1 MKPSA
6 FFPRKVSKTSLLAF
20 LSFLIIFS
28 ILSSTVFAQEISL
41 DIQGTCKEYNVTL
54 TATGIDGCY
63 DVKIELTSPDSITG
77 SIFDPREGWK
87 SSFFFIDEALC
98 INATASKTFAM
109 RTDSTSATINFEA
122 KLRPVS
128 EAEVAWESGYY
139 IFKQKCPPVADDTM
153 FVILVALIVVLVLL
167 AAVTLYVK
175 GGKARKKRK

>member
-1 MKPSA
+1 MKTSA
-6 FFPRKVSKTSLLAF
+6 FFPRKVSKPSLIAF
-20 LSFLIIFS
+20 LSFLIILFIFS
-28 ILSSTVFAQEISL
+28 SLALAQDITL

-54 TATGIDGCY
+54 FATGIDGCY

-77 SIFDPREGWK
+77 SIFDSREGWK

-139 IFKQKCPPVADDTM
+139 VFKQKCPIAADDTI
-153 FVILVALIVVLVLL
+153 FVVLVALIVVLVLL
-167 AAVTLYVK
+167 AAVTLYVRPLK
-175 GGKARKKRK
+175 KKRR